1 MKEQTIKEIKNT
13 SINLAIDTAKKVILE
28 KVDQAKLDALFEKNL
43 DDAKKSLEKLT
54 LNFVIFLK

>member
-28 KVDQAKLDALFEKNL
+28 KVDQAKPELFQQ
-43 DDAKKSLEKLT
+43 
-54 LNFVIFLK
+54 